1 VSCGVSIVYL
11 TREMTLLRKVTVA
24 IKNRVKTDLG
34 LQVLA
39 LYLLFLVP
47 IFFLTLAFYASAG
60 QRLREDFAASDL
72 SLARTIAL
80 EANFTLLK
88 AGAAAEAFSKMPAV
102 IEANPE
108 KMAGI
113 FAAGVTADPDVNLF
127 YRLSGEGVML
137 YHYPPGPDST
147 VGQNFSARDYFQA
160 ARNAQKLVYSQG
172 RISATTG
179 RAVVTSAA
187 PILVNGQF
195 RGIVAANIE
204 LQRLAET
211 IRQIGLG
218 SAGEQTV
225 KILIVDDAG
234 QVIADSGSNRLLQNV
249 SELLL
254 DPQAI
259 LLSRED
265 WTVARDK
272 TGTEWLYSYTP
283 VPEVGWTVIVQ
294 RPTWDAFAS
303 LSNLQNRL
311 GQTLAFFGF
320 GALLFWLLLVHWVI
334 VPLEMLTGYGQ
345 TVGQKRDVPTRK
357 DKITRSLAQ
366 RDDQIGQLTNTLLQA
381 DRDINQRLRELTT
394 LNETSASVVST
405 LNFSDVLNRIFEQLQ
420 NLLGI
425 TQCAVLARDKTDNL
439 FRIQASRGLSERY
452 SRQLAV
458 AGDDPGFIVQTLRTG
473 MSVQINDVE
482 QQPEIEMLAP
492 GTSAEG
498 IRSIL
503 AIPLRTVHAARSVL
517 LVFKT
522 EPYYFSER
530 EINLLTSFAN
540 HAAMAIENATL
551 YAQSDTRLREQ
562 TSRLEALIQS
572 LEDGLILEDLQGNI
586 LYANR
591 TIVELT
597 HLPERQIIGLSI
609 THLFDQLLAR
619 AVDRKKTQAAL
630 AASLRGTP
638 QPIAL
643 SEPTG
648 VRYLRFRTFTVTDSD
663 RQTIGRGQI
672 VQDITKS
679 YELDRMKSSLISTVS
694 HELRTPLAAIKG
706 YASTLLADDV
716 TWAVQDQRDFLNT
729 ISVEADR
736 LSELVN
742 NLLDISRIEAG
753 NLPLSPVLCEL
764 PVLLQ
769 QAAQRVR
776 PHPGDRL
783 QVDFPSDLPSI
794 FVDPHRIEVVLR
806 NLIENAVKYTEGD
819 SPVLVSAVINADRI
833 IVRVQDQGPGI
844 ASEHSRHIFESFY
857 RVDSGLVRRAPGAGL
872 GLAICQGFVQ
882 AHGGKIWLESQANG
896 TCIAFSLPVHNS
908 QSE

>member
-1 VSCGVSIVYL
+1 MLKKVIVI
-11 TREMTLLRKVTVA
+11 

-60 QRLREDFAASDL
+60 QRLRQDFAASDL
-72 SLARTIAL
+72 SLARIIAL
-80 EANFTLLK
+80 EAKFALLK
-88 AGAAAEAFSKMPAV
+88 AGAAVESFSKMPAV
-102 IEANPE
+102 IEANPDE
-108 KMAGI
+108 MAGI
-113 FAAGVTADPDVNLF
+113 FAAGAMADPDVNLF

-137 YHYPPGPDST
+137 YHYPPGPAST
-147 VGQNFSARDYFQA
+147 VGQNFSSRDYFQA
-160 ARNAQKLVYSQG
+160 ARNTQKLVYSKG

-179 RAVVTSAA
+179 RAVVTSAM
-187 PILVNGQF
+187 PIVVNGHF
-195 RGIVAANIE
+195 EGVVAANIE

-234 QVIADSGSNRLLQNV
+234 QVIAASESGRLLQNV
-249 SELLL
+249 SDLVL
-254 DPQAI
+254 DPQVIAS
-259 LLSRED
+259 SREG

-272 TGTEWLYSYTP
+272 ARTEWLYSYTL
-283 VPEVGWTVIVQ
+283 VPQIGWTVIVQ

-334 VPLEMLTGYGQ
+334 VPLELLTDYGQ
-345 TVGQKRDVPTRK
+345 TVGQKKDAPSRK
-357 DKITRSLAQ
+357 DRITRSLAQ
-366 RDDQIGQLTNTLLQA
+366 RNDQIGQLTNTLLQA
-381 DRDINQRLRELTT
+381 DHDINQRLRELTT

-439 FRIQASRGLSERY
+439 FRIQAGQGLSERY
-452 SRQLAV
+452 TRQLAV

-473 MSVQINDVE
+473 KPVQINDVA
-482 QQPEIEMLAP
+482 QYPRLEILAP
-492 GTSAEG
+492 GTAAEG

-503 AIPLRTVHAARSVL
+503 AIPLRTVHAAASVL
-517 LVFKT
+517 LVFKR
-522 EPYYFSER
+522 EPHYFSER

-551 YAQSDTRLREQ
+551 YAQSDARLREQ

-597 HLPERQIIGLSI
+597 RLPEQQIIGSPI
-609 THLFDQLLAR
+609 THWFDRLLGR
-619 AVDRKKTQAAL
+619 AVDQKKARAAL
-630 AASLRGTP
+630 GASLKGTP

-648 VRYLRFRTFTVTDSD
+648 VRYLRFRTFTVTDAD
-663 RQTIGRGQI
+663 GQTIGRGQI
-672 VQDITKS
+672 VQDITNS

-716 TWAVQDQRDFLNT
+716 AWAVQDQRDFLNI

-764 PVLLQ
+764 PALLQ

-776 PHPGDRL
+776 PHPGERL
-783 QVDFPSDLPSI
+783 QADFPSDLPSI

-806 NLIENAVKYTEGD
+806 NLIENAVKYAPDD
-819 SPVLVSAVINADRI
+819 SPVRVSAAINAGEI

-844 ASEHSRHIFESFY
+844 ASEHSRRIFESFY

-882 AHGGKIWLESQANG
+882 AHGGKIWLEPQQKG
-896 TCIAFSLPVHNS
+896 TCIAFTLPASNSSLG
-908 QSE
+908 